1 MSDSRSE
8 DPREFPFP
16 AEALIEVD
24 ETVVVAGAA
33 PAAEKDAES
42 GAADEIDAMSYEEAR
57 DALLAVVDQ
66 LERGGTTLEQSL
78 SLWERGESLA
88 ARCETW
94 LIGARARLDAARG
107 AEA

>member
-16 AEALIEVD
+16 AEALLEID

-33 PAAEKDAES
+33 PAAEKES
-42 GAADEIDAMSYEEAR
+42 GADEIDAMSYEEAR